1 MPMHIWLGRAAIAAA
16 VVSMAFTGY
25 FGWIT
30 AGDSTFAKVFN
41 GFGGVII
48 SFAVPAFFFLAAVA
62 AEKRAASAWWTF
74 IVLGGIFAFAD
85 AASNTGALFA
95 MREGSKLEA
104 RHATTVSH
112 DIRDKVERLRTR
124 IKTLETET
132 SFQSEVETSDG
143 RKFWFAAPTGY
154 NQLIKAYEL
163 KLYNEEHKRGGCG
176 LKCEGFKTDV
186 ANLIAAKENAIIRV
200 GKLNDLSQRR
210 AELREAETQAA
221 ETPGK
226 VSPID
231 VITAKIGSIAQW
243 DLNPGENTK
252 AFVYLLITMFLGTV
266 LTVLSAGLSYGSKW
280 LQSESGFDP
289 SPQKA
294 RNTWL
299 TDETKPHAY
308 AQVLDVHP
316 SQPQPRP
323 SQSVVVVSDDQKSNW
338 NQSQLKELLDRARRL
353 QAEIA

>member
-1 MPMHIWLGRAAIAAA
+1 MPMHLWLRRAAIAAA
-16 VVSMAFTGY
+16 MVSMAFTGY

-30 AGDSTFAKVFN
+30 AGDSTFAKIFN

-62 AEKRAASAWWTF
+62 AEKRAQRAWWTF

-85 AASNTGALFA
+85 ASSNTGALFA

-104 RHATTVSH
+104 RHATTVSQ

-132 SFQSEVETSDG
+132 SFEAKVQTSDG
-143 RKFWFAAPTGY
+143 KEFWFSAPTGY
-154 NQLIKAYEL
+154 NELIKAYEL

-186 ANLIAAKENAIIRV
+186 ANLMAAKENALVRV
-200 GKLNDLSQRR
+200 GKLNDLAQRR
-210 AELREAETQAA
+210 AELREAEAQAA
-221 ETPGK
+221 ESPGK

-243 DLNPGENTK
+243 NLAPGENTK
-252 AFVYLLITMFLGTV
+252 AFVYLVITMFLGTV
-266 LTVLSAGLSYGSKW
+266 LTVLSGGLSYGAKW
-280 LQSESGFDP
+280 LQAETVEP
-289 SPQKA
+289 EPPRA
-294 RNTWL
+294 RNTWIA
-299 TDETKPHAY
+299 DETKPHAY
-308 AQVLDVHP
+308 AQHLKVHP
-316 SQPQPRP
+316 NYDQPRP
-323 SQSVVVVSDDQKSNW
+323 SQSVVVVSDDQKESW
-338 NQSQLKELLDRARRL
+338 NKSQLSELLDRARRL